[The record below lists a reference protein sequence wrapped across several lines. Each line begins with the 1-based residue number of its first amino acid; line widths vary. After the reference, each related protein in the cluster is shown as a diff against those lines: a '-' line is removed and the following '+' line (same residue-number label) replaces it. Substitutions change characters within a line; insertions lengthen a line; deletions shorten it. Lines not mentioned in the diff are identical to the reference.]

1 MKCEMGENI
10 GLIPIVIVIVIGCNL
25 LPLFLFLA
33 RRSVKVTKLLAYALV
48 TGRVILYSNI
58 MNINKLYYNRLYCI
72 KKHNAI
78 NFVTL

>member
-25 LPLFLFLA
+25 LPLFFVFGKTLGE
-33 RRSVKVTKLLAYALV
+33 SYKVTKLLAYALV

-58 MNINKLYYNRLYCI
+58 MNIKIIL
-72 KKHNAI
+72 
-78 NFVTL
+78 

>member
-1 MKCEMGENI
+1 MQLIATFFVFGKTLGE
-10 GLIPIVIVIVIGCNL
+10 
-25 LPLFLFLA
+25 
-33 RRSVKVTKLLAYALV
+33 SYKVTKLLAYALV

-78 NFVTL
+78 NFVTSLQYACY